1 MQKQI
6 EIFGFLFPSDFK
18 FSQFL
23 NLNTNIFN
31 KNIYQNFPND
41 SKQPKKFGTI
51 L

>member
-6 EIFGFLFPSDFK
+6 EIFGFFFPSDFT

-41 SKQPKKFGTI
+41 LKRPQKIWTI